1 LEKFIFFKKLDT
13 VLNKW
18 QIFLGS
24 CAPMEWAYIQRGIGQ
39 SIDIRTDRME
49 TVLQIDDNWNNREM
63 CSVFESFG
71 AWIPSQ

>member
-1 LEKFIFFKKLDT
+1 MLCCCFKILFILWLYQFAILEKFIFFKKLDT

-49 TVLQIDDNWNNREM
+49 TVLQIDDN
-63 CSVFESFG
+63 
-71 AWIPSQ
+71 